1 MAVFLH
7 ETNQFLGLEAVACPF
22 VVNKCHF
29 QSFHPRCA
37 GGCKRRA
44 RDGHC
49 LARFTDMR
57 ILVSNDDGVY
67 SPGLAAL
74 ARAAAEFGHV
84 QVVAP
89 DVEQSSASH
98 SISSA
103 RPLSVR
109 YTDLPGIRARRVNGT
124 PADCVALGIHL
135 DQGVDVVLSG
145 LNHGLNLGHGIWHSG
160 TVAAAKQATM
170 LGVRGIALS
179 VPAGDEAVD
188 FAALH
193 PWLIRV
199 LKTLLEESD
208 LPLVNVNF
216 PRRPR
221 GVVWTSAAM
230 QHYDG
235 RIVPAKDP
243 LGREVYWFSV
253 APVEAADRATDRWAV
268 EQQWISMTPLDVD
281 PTNAAQLRKTIVEHP
296 LDDATA
302 LEVSPPVSTP
312 EAAAAVRDEEAD
324 H

>member
-1 MAVFLH
+1 
-7 ETNQFLGLEAVACPF
+7 
-22 VVNKCHF
+22 
-29 QSFHPRCA
+29 
-37 GGCKRRA
+37 
-44 RDGHC
+44 
-49 LARFTDMR
+49 MR

-74 ARAAAEFGHV
+74 ARAAKEFGDV

-98 SISSA
+98 SISSS
-103 RPLSVR
+103 RPLSYR
-109 YTDLPGIRARRVNGT
+109 LSLTDLPGIRAHRVNGT

-135 DQGVDVVLSG
+135 DQRVDVVLSG

-160 TVAAAKQATM
+160 TIAAAKQATM

-179 VPAGDEAVD
+179 VPAGDEPVD
-188 FAALH
+188 FEALH

-199 LKTLLEESD
+199 LRTLLDVGD

-221 GVVWTSAAM
+221 GVVWTRAAM

-235 RIVPAKDP
+235 RIFPAKDP
-243 LGREVYWFSV
+243 LGRDVYWFSV

-281 PTNAAQLRKTIVEHP
+281 PTDAEQLRRVTAAHP

-312 EAAAAVRDEEAD
+312 EAAAAVRIEEAG